1 MSMVEKVGELIYEAK
16 DRAPCHHMKA
26 HYPLSPLTVR
36 RYAFLFRLTQL
47 QTISYPVAGPTCPPT
62 QHLPVPHCAPVPFPA
77 EPATSV
83 PAWLMSLVT
92 GLWPFSLPQ
101 GHLSLPPTSQSTTWI
116 VNMSLTKHSILSKE
130 SVLWLWTR
138 TSPPP
143 PRKSPHSLSQTQGLF
158 SWWNSLFPQHTL
170 GVSKD
175 SLNSLYFIAL
185 YVIDVYHHVSPNKLP
200 PPLRQWLCPTS
211 SIFLV
216 PNRVSGTLVDIQ
228 Y

>member
-1 MSMVEKVGELIYEAK
+1 MKV
-16 DRAPCHHMKA
+16 

-62 QHLPVPHCAPVPFPA
+62 QHLPVPHCAPAPLPT
-77 EPATSV
+77 EPATSAS
-83 PAWLMSLVT
+83 AWLMSLVT

-116 VNMSLTKHSILSKE
+116 WICRLPNTASFLKSLSSDSEHASLPTP
-130 SVLWLWTR
+130 T
-138 TSPPP
+138 P
-143 PRKSPHSLSQTQGLF
+143 KSPHSLSQTQGLF
-158 SWWNSLFPQHTL
+158 TWWNSLPPQHTL

-185 YVIDVYHHVSPNKLP
+185 YVIDVYHHFSPNKLP
-200 PPLRQWLCPTS
+200 PPLRQRLCPTS

-216 PNRVSGTLVDIQ
+216 PNRVSRTLVDIQ